1 MKKIA
6 ALFLCLFVLSPALA
20 INDPHDSTDGGGRA
34 KQDARAE
41 ELLEPDQAFALTLR
55 VRDAQTIEASWKIA
69 AGYYLYRDKFK
80 FESLDPAFTLKPAVI
95 PAGKKKSD
103 PTFGIVET
111 YINTVTIQLPI
122 GQRAS
127 GAQTVKLRITS
138 QGCNDPIGVCYPPI
152 TKELSVALP
161 ALSVASAD
169 TKTGGVKSLKELI
182 GLIEPGGSQEFLP
195 PDQAFKLATEVSDAN
210 TITARVRIAPGY
222 YLYRDKTHV
231 TLTRGDG
238 VKLGKPD
245 IARGQV
251 KDDPYLGKTEVL
263 HDELSV
269 RIPLER
275 KSAAATDIELEIGYQ
290 GCAEK
295 GICYPPAIKKVSLR
309 LPAVG
314 VSAGSA
320 ADKPAIIPLVSK
332 TPTVEGNGYIS
343 YILAAF
349 GVGLLLT
356 FTPCVLPMIP
366 ILSGM
371 LVRSGDQTLSKLQGG
386 LLSYS
391 YVLGTAATYTAAGV
405 LAGATGGQL
414 QAYFQNPWAIG
425 AFAVILSF
433 LALSMFGL
441 FELQMPSFI
450 QSRLHYHSHKVKGGS
465 YAGAFVL
472 GIVSALIVGACV
484 SPVLLSVLG
493 VAIASQDPILGGAI
507 MFAMAHGQGVILVAV
522 GVGAGFL
529 LPRAGAWM
537 DRVKYVFGVMLL
549 GVAIF
554 LLGTL
559 PQVPVLILWSVLL
572 IVTAVFL
579 GATQS
584 LPKGA
589 SGWQY
594 LWKGFGTFLLL
605 WGVLALFGGLM
616 DERDILKPMPMQ
628 NLSTLTAGSPATAAP
643 AGELFHRYSQL
654 NDIEDALARAKRE
667 GKPVLL
673 DFYAT
678 WCTDCIRME
687 KTTFADARVRA
698 QLKNYVLLQADV
710 TDNNDASIAIKKKF
724 EVFGP
729 PALLLFGAEGSERK
743 NLRFYGYRN
752 VEEFLALLGKV

>member
-1 MKKIA
+1 M
-6 ALFLCLFVLSPALA
+6 
-20 INDPHDSTDGGGRA
+20 
-34 KQDARAE
+34 
-41 ELLEPDQAFALTLR
+41 
-55 VRDAQTIEASWKIA
+55 RDAETLEASWKIA
-69 AGYYLYRDKFK
+69 KGYYMYRDKFK
-80 FESLDPAFTLKPAVI
+80 FESLDPAFVLKPAVI

-103 PTFGIVET
+103 PTFGTVET
-111 YINTVTIQLPI
+111 YINAVTIRLPI

-127 GAQTVKLRITS
+127 GAQTVKLRIS
-138 QGCNDPIGVCYPPI
+138 AQGCNEPIGVCYPPMV
-152 TKELSVALP
+152 KELSVSLP
-161 ALSVASAD
+161 PLKVAAAE
-169 TKTGGVKSLKELI
+169 TKSGGVKSLKDLV
-182 GLIEPGGSQEFLP
+182 GLIEPSSNQEFLP
-195 PDQAFKLATEVSDAN
+195 PDQAFKLVADVTDAN
-210 TITARVRIAPGY
+210 TVTARVRIASGY
-222 YLYRDKTHV
+222 YLYRDKSSAKLV
-231 TLTRGDG
+231 RGDG
-238 VKLGKPD
+238 LKLGKLD
-245 IARGQV
+245 ITRGQV
-251 KDDPYLGKTEVL
+251 KDDPYLGKTEVI
-263 HDELSV
+263 HDELSI

-275 KSAAATDIELEIGYQ
+275 RNTSATDVELEIGYQ

-295 GICYPPAIKKVSLR
+295 GICYPPATKKVSLR

-314 VSAGSA
+314 
-320 ADKPAIIPLVSK
+320 ADKTAITPLTSK
-332 TPTVEGNGYIS
+332 APTVEGDGYFS

-371 LVRSGDQTLSKLQGG
+371 IVRSGDQTISKLGG
-386 LLSYS
+386 LLSYT

-425 AFAVILSF
+425 TFAVILSF

-465 YAGAFVL
+465 YIGAFFL

-493 VAIASQDPILGGAI
+493 VAITTKDPVLGGGI
-507 MFAMAHGQGVILVAV
+507 MFAMAHGQGIILVAV

-537 DRVKYVFGVMLL
+537 DRVKYVFGVMLI
-549 GVAIF
+549 GVAIY

-579 GATQS
+579 SATQS
-584 LPKGA
+584 LPNEA

-605 WGVLALFGGLM
+605 WGVLALFGGLIG
-616 DERDILKPMPMQ
+616 ERDILKPVPLQ
-628 NLSTLTAGSPATAAP
+628 NISGLTVGSPATAAP
-643 AGELFHRYSQL
+643 AGELFQRYTQL
-654 NDIEDALARAKRE
+654 KEVEDALARAKRE
-667 GKPVLL
+667 GKPALL

-678 WCTDCIRME
+678 WCTDCVRME
-687 KTTFADARVRA
+687 KTTFADHRVRA
-698 QLKNYVLLQADV
+698 VMRNYVLIKADV
-710 TDNNDASIAIKKKF
+710 TDNNDASTAIKQKF
-724 EVFGP
+724 GVFGP
-729 PALLLFGAEGSERK
+729 PALLLFGANGEEK
-743 NLRFYGYRN
+743 QELRFYGYRN

>member
-1 MKKIA
+1 MKKLIA
-6 ALFLCLFVLSPALA
+6 FLLCAVALSPVQA
-20 INDPHDSTDGGGRA
+20 INDP
-34 KQDARAE
+34 Q
-41 ELLEPDQAFALTLR
+41 ELLEPDQAFALSLR
-55 VRDAQTIEASWKIA
+55 VRDAETLEASWKIA
-69 AGYYLYRDKFK
+69 KGYYMYRDKFK
-80 FESLDPAFTLKPAVI
+80 FESLDPALALKPAVI
-95 PAGKKKSD
+95 PAGKKKED
-103 PTFGIVET
+103 PSFGAVET
-111 YINTVTIQLPI
+111 YTNAVAIQLPI

-127 GAQTVKLRITS
+127 GAQTVKLRITA
-138 QGCNDPIGVCYPPI
+138 QGCNEPVGVCYPPMV
-152 TKELSVALP
+152 KELSVTLP
-161 ALSVASAD
+161 PLKVAAAE
-169 TKTGGVKSLKELI
+169 TKSGGVKSLKDLV
-182 GLIEPGGSQEFLP
+182 GLIEPSNNQEFLP
-195 PDQAFKLATEVSDAN
+195 PDQAFVLTTDVADAN
-210 TITARVRIAPGY
+210 TVTARVRIAPGY
-222 YLYRDKTHV
+222 YLYRDKTNV
-231 TLTRGDG
+231 KLARGDG

-245 IARGQV
+245 ITRGTV
-251 KDDPYLGKTEVL
+251 KDDPYLGKTEVI
-263 HDELSV
+263 HDELGM

-275 KSAAATDIELEIGYQ
+275 KNTSAIDVELEIGYQ

-295 GICYPPAIKKVSLR
+295 GICYPPATKKISLR

-314 VSAGSA
+314 
-320 ADKPAIIPLVSK
+320 ADKPAIVPLASK
-332 TPTVEGNGYIS
+332 TPTVEGNGYFS

-371 LVRSGDQTLSKLQGG
+371 IVRSGDQTISKLQGG

-425 AFAVILSF
+425 TFATILSL
-433 LALSMFGL
+433 LAMSMFGL
-441 FELQMPSFI
+441 FDLQMPSFI

-465 YAGAFVL
+465 YVGAFFL

-493 VAIASQDPILGGAI
+493 VAITTKDPILGGGI
-507 MFAMAHGQGVILVAV
+507 MFAMAHGQGIILVAV

-537 DRVKYVFGVMLL
+537 DRVKYVFGVMLI
-549 GVAIF
+549 GVAIY

-584 LPKGA
+584 LPKEA

-605 WGVLALFGGLM
+605 WGVLALFGGLLG
-616 DERDILKPMPMQ
+616 ERDILKPLPLQ
-628 NLSTLTAGSPATAAP
+628 NLASLTAGAPATAASLP
-643 AGELFHRYSQL
+643 AGELFHRYSQPK
-654 NDIEDALARAKRE
+654 DIEDALTRAKRE
-667 GKPVLL
+667 GKPVIM

-678 WCTDCIRME
+678 WCTDCVRME
-687 KTTFADARVRA
+687 KTTFADPRVRA
-698 QLKNYVLLQADV
+698 ALKNYVLLQADV
-710 TDNNDASIAIKKKF
+710 TDNNDASIAIKQKF
-724 EVFGP
+724 GVFGP
-729 PALLLFGAEGSERK
+729 PALLLFSADGNEK
-743 NLRFYGYRN
+743 KDLRFYGYRN
-752 VEEFLALLGKV
+752 VEDFLVLLGKV

>member
-1 MKKIA
+1 MKKLA
-6 ALFLCLFVLSPALA
+6 AILLCAFILSPAQA
-20 INDPHDSTDGGGRA
+20 INDP
-34 KQDARAE
+34 Q
-41 ELLEPDQAFALTLR
+41 ELLEPDQAFALSLR
-55 VRDAQTIEASWKIA
+55 VRDAETLEASWKIA
-69 AGYYLYRDKFK
+69 KGYYMYRDKFK
-80 FESLDPAFTLKPAVI
+80 FESLDPALVLKPAVI
-95 PAGKKKSD
+95 PAGQKKTD
-103 PTFGIVET
+103 PSFGTVET
-111 YINTVTIQLPI
+111 YINTVTVQIPI
-122 GQRAS
+122 GQRPN
-127 GAQTVKLRITS
+127 GAQTVKLRITA
-138 QGCNDPIGVCYPPI
+138 QGCNEPVGVCYPPLV
-152 TKELSVALP
+152 KELGVALP
-161 ALSVASAD
+161 ALKVAATEPKS
-169 TKTGGVKSLKELI
+169 GGVKSLKDLV
-182 GLIEPGGSQEFLP
+182 GLIEPSSNREFLP
-195 PDQAFKLATEVSDAN
+195 PDQAFMLATDVTDAN
-210 TITARVRIAPGY
+210 TVTARVRIAPGY
-222 YLYRDKTHV
+222 YLYRDKSSV
-231 TLTRGDG
+231 KLTRSDG

-263 HDELSV
+263 HDELSM

-275 KSAAATDIELEIGYQ
+275 KNTAATEVELEIGYQ

-295 GICYPPAIKKVSLR
+295 GICYPPITKKVSLR
-309 LPAVG
+309 LPPA
-314 VSAGSA
+314 S
-320 ADKPAIIPLVSK
+320 ADKPAIVPLASK
-332 TPTVEGNGYIS
+332 APTVEGNGYFS

-371 LVRSGDQTLSKLQGG
+371 IVRSGDQTLSKLQGG
-386 LLSYS
+386 LLSYT

-425 AFAVILSF
+425 TFAIILSF

-441 FELQMPSFI
+441 FDLQMPSFI

-465 YAGAFVL
+465 YIGAFFL

-493 VAIASQDPILGGAI
+493 VAITTKDPILGGGI
-507 MFAMAHGQGVILVAV
+507 MFAMAHGQGIILVAV

-537 DRVKYVFGVMLL
+537 DRVKYVFGVMLI
-549 GVAIF
+549 GVAIY

-559 PQVPVLILWSVLL
+559 PQIPVLILWSVLL
-572 IVTAVFL
+572 IVTSVFL

-584 LPKGA
+584 LPKEA

-605 WGVLALFGGLM
+605 WGVLALFGGLLG
-616 DERDILKPMPMQ
+616 ERDILKPLPLQ
-628 NLSTLTAGSPATAAP
+628 NLAGLTGGASATAAPLP
-643 AGELFHRYSQL
+643 AGELFHRYSQPK
-654 NDIEDALARAKRE
+654 DIEDALVRAKRE
-667 GKPVLL
+667 GKPVIL

-678 WCTDCIRME
+678 WCTDCVRME
-687 KTTFADARVRA
+687 KTTFADPRVRA
-698 QLKNYVLLQADV
+698 ALKNYVLLQADV
-710 TDNNDASIAIKKKF
+710 TDNNDASIAIKQKF
-724 EVFGP
+724 SVFGP
-729 PALLLFGAEGSERK
+729 PALLLFSADGSEK
-743 NLRFYGYRN
+743 KDLRFYGYRN

>member
-1 MKKIA
+1 MKKLII
-6 ALFLCLFVLSPALA
+6 FLLCAFALSPAHA
-20 INDPHDSTDGGGRA
+20 INDP
-34 KQDARAE
+34 Q
-41 ELLEPDQAFALTLR
+41 ELLEPDQAFALSLR
-55 VRDAQTIEASWKIA
+55 VRDANTLEASWKIA
-69 AGYYLYRDKFK
+69 KGYYMYRDKFK
-80 FESLDPAFTLKPAVI
+80 FESLDPALALKPAVI

-103 PTFGIVET
+103 PSFGTVET

-122 GQRAS
+122 GQRTNS
-127 GAQTVKLRITS
+127 AQTVKLRITA
-138 QGCNDPIGVCYPPI
+138 QGCNEPVGVCYPPLV
-152 TKELSVALP
+152 KELSVTLP
-161 ALSVASAD
+161 PLKAAATE
-169 TKTGGVKSLKELI
+169 TKSGGVKSLKDLV
-182 GLIEPGGSQEFLP
+182 GLIEPSNNQEFLP
-195 PDQAFKLATEVSDAN
+195 PDQAFMLATDVTDSN
-210 TITARVRIAPGY
+210 MVTARVRIAQGY
-222 YLYRDKTHV
+222 YLYRDKSSV
-231 TLTRGDG
+231 KLVRGNG

-245 IARGQV
+245 ITRGQL
-251 KDDPYLGKTEVL
+251 KDDPYLGKTEVI
-263 HDELSV
+263 HDELGI
-269 RIPLER
+269 RIPLEH
-275 KSAAATDIELEIGYQ
+275 KNMSATDVELEIGYQ

-295 GICYPPAIKKVSLR
+295 GICYPPITKKVGLR
-309 LPAVG
+309 LPTAG
-314 VSAGSA
+314 V
-320 ADKPAIIPLVSK
+320 DKPAITPLASK
-332 TPTVEGNGYIS
+332 TPTVEGNGYFS

-371 LVRSGDQTLSKLQGG
+371 IVRSGDQTLSKLQGG
-386 LLSYS
+386 LLSYC

-425 AFAVILSF
+425 TFAIILSF

-441 FELQMPSFI
+441 FDLQMPSFI

-465 YAGAFVL
+465 YIGAFFL

-493 VAIASQDPILGGAI
+493 VAITTKDPVLGGGI
-507 MFAMAHGQGVILVAV
+507 MFAMAHGQGIILVAV

-537 DRVKYVFGVMLL
+537 DRVKYVFGVMLI
-549 GVAIF
+549 GVAIY

-559 PQVPVLILWSVLL
+559 PQVPVLLLWSVLL

-584 LPKGA
+584 LPKEA

-605 WGVLALFGGLM
+605 WGVLALFGGLLG
-616 DERDILKPMPMQ
+616 ERDILKPLPLQ
-628 NLSTLTAGSPATAAP
+628 NLASLTAGVPATAASLP
-643 AGELFHRYSQL
+643 AGELFHRYSQPK
-654 NDIEDALARAKRE
+654 DIEDALARAKRE
-667 GKPVLL
+667 GKPVIL

-678 WCTDCIRME
+678 WCTDCVRME
-687 KTTFADARVRA
+687 KTTFIDPRVRA
-698 QLKNYVLLQADV
+698 ALKNYVLLQADV
-710 TDNNDASIAIKKKF
+710 TDNNNASIAIKQKF
-724 EVFGP
+724 GVFGP
-729 PALLLFGAEGSERK
+729 PALLLFNADGSEK
-743 NLRFYGYRN
+743 KDLRFYGYRN